1 MKKELENDWQELI
14 RGLNRNQN
22 LLSEIVQKQEEQRK
36 LLTSSPMYTLD
47 IISELKKSVKPIT
60 VSSIMEPVTKAAT
73 LNLQKKS
80 FAMPSYIK
88 DMIKPSYSLKDY
100 MYQPSKDFKFNSV
113 LPFQKQNTFIDMSA
127 LLPQI
132 PVYNFKPVNLML
144 REKLVEVPKLNLLNP
159 VLEQL
164 KNINFDRFSEQLNET
179 QRKFDISLEKYDDLH
194 WAVDEDLWVA
204 LRSGE
209 CTDETIAEHVE
220 ENINDYLEFFSH
232 NDYYNSHSLIIEQA
246 FNSLKQEQYASATFN
261 LFAVIDGNITKAFK
275 KYDIPLEERRNKKDK
290 WGPRTFE
297 KLNHY
302 KKVKTNQDRIA
313 FSFIFFKR
321 MFNVYSVFFK
331 TAWNG
336 KAEVLNRNLVMH
348 GTYDYNS
355 ITKEDVLKLIQLVKA
370 TSVLENITFE

>member
-1 MKKELENDWQELI
+1 LEKKIENDWQKQV
-14 RGLNRNQN
+14 RGLNRSRSTI
-22 LLSEIVQKQEEQRK
+22 LEIVQKQEEQRK
-36 LLTSSPMYTLD
+36 LLISSPLYTLD
-47 IISELKKSVKPIT
+47 IISELKKAVKPIA

-73 LNLQKKS
+73 LNLQKRS

-88 DMIKPSYSLKDY
+88 DMIKPSYSVKDY
-100 MYQPSKDFKFNSV
+100 MYQPTNDFKLNSV

-127 LLPQI
+127 LKPQI
-132 PVYNFKPVNLML
+132 PAYNFKPVNIML

-179 QRKFDISLEKYDDLH
+179 QRKFDTSLEKYDDLH

-220 ENINDYLEFFSH
+220 ENINDYVEFFSR

-275 KYDIPLEERRNKKDK
+275 KYDIPMEERRNRRWEPK
-290 WGPRTFE
+290 TYE

-302 KKVKTNQDRIA
+302 KKVKSNQERMA

-331 TAWNG
+331 PAWNG
-336 KAEVLNRNLVMH
+336 KSEVLNRNLVMH
-348 GTYDYNS
+348 GAYDYS
-355 ITKEDVLKLIQLVKA
+355 RITKEDVLKLIQLVKS
-370 TSVLENITFE
+370 TSVLGDIAF